1 MLQGLIK
8 EKRISIIW
16 NLAWPLM
23 VSQILQTLL
32 QIVDM
37 WFIGNLGITEAI
49 AATGFSTSVLGV
61 IIMFSQ
67 LIATGGIALISRK
80 TGEDD
85 KEATVKITEHA
96 LVLAFLVGLIIAIV
110 CFVFSE
116 KIISLFNAEKA
127 VSEYAVLYLKF
138 VLISVPFTF
147 FNLTGRAILQATGD
161 SKNPM
166 LIFGLMNIINIVLD
180 AVLIYGIFSF
190 EGLGFNGAALATSIS
205 NIIAFVFMFNVINK
219 KLLGGNFTKIIK
231 NFKLSIDTM
240 SRILKIG
247 FFSAIQAVSR
257 PFTGLLMFKIANY
270 SGTDAVA
277 AFTVGGRMFNFVFIF
292 LTGLNMAVSVLVG
305 QNLGKKNIKEAEDIV
320 KDGVKL
326 AIINMIV
333 FVIPYFIFA
342 KYLMLFFVKDDMA
355 VVNIGVNYL
364 RITYAGIITV
374 AYTIVYGG
382 AFIGAGNTAPPMI
395 ASLVANWIFKLPLAY
410 ILSYTIGIGANG
422 VWIAISLSVVI
433 ESVILWYWFRKG
445 KWKYNKI

>member
-37 WFIGNLGITEAI
+37 WFIGNLRITEAI

-85 KEATVKITEHA
+85 REATVKITEHA
-96 LVLAFLVGLIIAIV
+96 LVLAFLIGLIIAIV

-116 KIISLFNAEKA
+116 KIISLFNAEKV

-147 FNLTGRAILQATGD
+147 FNLTARAILQATGD

-190 EGLGFNGAALATSIS
+190 KGLGFNGAALATSIS
-205 NIIAFVFMFNVINK
+205 NIVAFMFMFNVINK
-219 KLLGGNFTKIIK
+219 KLLNGNFTKIIK

-333 FVIPYFIFA
+333 FAIPYFIFA

-422 VWIAISLSVVI
+422 VWIAISLSVVV
-433 ESVILWYWFRKG
+433 ESAILWHWFRKG